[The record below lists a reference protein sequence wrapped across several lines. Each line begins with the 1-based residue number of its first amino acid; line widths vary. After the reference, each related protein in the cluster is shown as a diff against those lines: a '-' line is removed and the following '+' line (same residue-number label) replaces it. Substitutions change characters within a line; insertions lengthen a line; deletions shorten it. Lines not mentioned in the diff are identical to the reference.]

1 MRIQN
6 VVPVLRI
13 FDYAK
18 MKEFYI
24 DWLGFKIE
32 WEHRFAENM
41 PIYMEISMG
50 GIVLQLS
57 EHYGD
62 ASPGGKVFLECTGL
76 KEYHQTI
83 SAKDYKYYKPAVE
96 MAPWGGNALVM
107 QLIDPFSNRIAF
119 KEALV

>member
-1 MRIQN
+1 MKIQN

-18 MKEFYI
+18 MKEFYVE
-24 DWLGFKIE
+24 WLGFKIE
-32 WEHRFAENM
+32 WEHRFAENT
-41 PIYMEISMG
+41 PVYMEVSLG
-50 GIVLQLS
+50 GVVLQLS

-62 ASPGGKVFLECTGL
+62 ASPGAKVFLECTGL

-83 SAKDYKYYKPAVE
+83 AAKDYRYYKPAVE

-107 QLIDPFSNRIAF
+107 ELIDPFGNRITF
-119 KEALV
+119 KETL

>member
-1 MRIQN
+1 MKIQN

-18 MKEFYI
+18 MKEFYVE
-24 DWLGFKIE
+24 WLGFKIE
-32 WEHRFAENM
+32 WEHRFAENT
-41 PIYMEISMG
+41 PVYMEVSLG
-50 GIVLQLS
+50 GVVLQLS

-62 ASPGGKVFLECTGL
+62 ASPEAKVFLECTGL

-83 SAKDYKYYKPAVE
+83 AAKDYRYYKPAVE

-107 QLIDPFSNRIAF
+107 ELIDPFGNRITF
-119 KEALV
+119 KETL

>member
-1 MRIQN
+1 MQIQN

-13 FDYAK
+13 FDDAK
-18 MKEFYI
+18 VKEFYV

-41 PIYMEISMG
+41 PLYMEVSFG
-50 GIVLQLS
+50 GIVLHLS

-62 ASPGGKVFLECTGL
+62 CSPGAKIFLECTGL
-76 KEYHQTI
+76 KEYHQML
-83 SAKDYKYYKPAVE
+83 SGKNYMYYKPEVI

-107 QLIDPFSNRIAF
+107 ELTDPFGNRITF
-119 KEALV
+119 KESLE